1 MRVVIQRVKE
11 AGVKVNGKT
20 VGEIGKGFLLLL
32 GVGRDDSEAD
42 VNDLV
47 DKILGLRVFED
58 GNGKMNL
65 NITET
70 GGEVLVVSQFTLFGD
85 CRKGRRPSFDQAAPP
100 ELAENLYTRFVENLK
115 EKGIRVKT
123 GKFGEIMEVHL
134 TNSGPVTLLLDSQKQ
149 F

>member
-11 AGVKVNGKT
+11 ARVEVNGET

-42 VNDLV
+42 VNYLV

-58 GNGKMNL
+58 ENGKMNL
-65 NITET
+65 SIKET

-85 CRKGRRPSFDQAAPP
+85 CRKARRPSFDQAAPP

-115 EKGIRVKT
+115 EKGIRIDT

-134 TNSGPVTLLLDSQKQ
+134 TNSGPLTLLLDSKKL

>member
-1 MRVVIQRVKE
+1 MRVVVQRVKE
-11 AGVKVNGKT
+11 AGVEVNGKT

-42 VNDLV
+42 VNYLV

-58 GNGKMNL
+58 ENGKMNH
-65 NITET
+65 NITKT

>member
-1 MRVVIQRVKE
+1 MRVVVQRVKE
-11 AGVKVNGKT
+11 AGVEVNGEI
-20 VGEIGKGFLLLL
+20 VGEIGEGFLVLL

-42 VNDLV
+42 VNYLV

-58 GNGKMNL
+58 ENGKLNL
-65 NITET
+65 SIKET
-70 GGEVLVVSQFTLFGD
+70 RGEALVVSQFTLLGD

-115 EKGIRVKT
+115 EKGMRVKT

>member
-1 MRVVIQRVKE
+1 LRVVVQRVKE
-11 AGVKVNGKT
+11 AGVEVNGKT

-58 GNGKMNL
+58 ENGKMNH
-65 NITET
+65 NITKT

>member
-1 MRVVIQRVKE
+1 LRVVVQRVKE
-11 AGVKVNGKT
+11 AGVEVNGEI
-20 VGEIGKGFLLLL
+20 VGEIGKGFILLL

-42 VNDLV
+42 VNYLV

-58 GNGKMNL
+58 ENGKLNL
-65 NITET
+65 SIKET
-70 GGEVLVVSQFTLFGD
+70 RGEALVVSQFTLLGD

-115 EKGIRVKT
+115 EKGMRVKT

>member
-1 MRVVIQRVKE
+1 LRVVVQRVKE
-11 AGVKVNGKT
+11 AGVEVNGEI
-20 VGEIGKGFLLLL
+20 VGEIGKGFILLL

-42 VNDLV
+42 VNYLV

-70 GGEVLVVSQFTLFGD
+70 RGEVLVVSQFTLFGD

-115 EKGIRVKT
+115 EKGMRVKT

>member
-1 MRVVIQRVKE
+1 MRVVVQRVKE
-11 AGVKVNGKT
+11 AGVEVNGKT

-58 GNGKMNL
+58 ENGKMNH
-65 NITET
+65 NITKT

-134 TNSGPVTLLLDSQKQ
+134 TNSGPVTLLLDSKKR